1 MRPNPLQLRRW
12 EPTARRPL
20 FRPLLELL
28 ETRVVPTI
36 VGVESQPLQN
46 VIVGT
51 FTGPSSST
59 GLTAVIDW
67 GDTTTSMGT
76 IVGPDPNGVFSV
88 LGTHTYLEL
97 PGQGD
102 LENEQDAVDVY
113 PITAT
118 VSSGNGIIAT
128 VMNVA
133 DIREEPAGVIFQA
146 QGNFAVAGVE
156 LATGTQALTGTVATF
171 SALGDDVPASAFTAT
186 IDWGDGSTSTG
197 MISSTAD
204 STFTVIGTHTYAE
217 DGDNETGVADVFPV
231 TVTISSGTGSS
242 FTVTSRAYVAEESL
256 PIMNPQGGFVISAQE
271 LQPFTAPVA
280 TFTSSSGA
288 VAGEFTASI
297 DWGDPSPDTSA
308 GTISGPDNNGVF
320 TVTGSHTYAEDG
332 TFTIKV
338 TITGAF
344 NNTATATAPTS
355 MATVTEGPFGGA
367 SPPSQ
372 GQVPTKELQA
382 SSQQVTAV
390 PVAKTLAPDSNQHG
404 AASND
409 LYWRLYSSH
418 GDQVTDLNALAADDL
433 TLALQGPAQ

>member
-113 PITAT
+113 SITAT
-118 VSSGNGIIAT
+118 VSSGNSIIAT

-133 DIREEPAGVIFQA
+133 NIREEQAGVIFSA
-146 QGNFAVAGVE
+146 QGNFAVAGLE
-156 LATGTQALTGTVATF
+156 LATDTLALTGTVATF
-171 SALGDDVPASAFTAT
+171 SALGDDVPASAFKAT
-186 IDWGDGSTSTG
+186 IDWGDGTTSTG
-197 MISSTAD
+197 MISGTAP
-204 STFTVIGTHTYAE
+204 SFTVIGTHTYAE

-231 TVTISSGTGSS
+231 TVTISGDTSSS

-338 TITGAF
+338 TITGGVS
-344 NNTATATAPTS
+344 NTATAPTS
-355 MATVTEGPFGGA
+355 MAAVTEEPFGGA

-372 GQVPTKELQA
+372 GQVPTKQLQA
-382 SSQQVTAV
+382 SVQQVTDV
-390 PVAKTLAPDSNQHG
+390 PLTKTLAPDSNQPG

-433 TLALQGPAQ
+433 ALALQGPAQ